1 MKRLLAIVFLVSVLI
16 STFCLAESSESDI
29 IVEVSDFRYS
39 LSGMCTFLS
48 TAFPEADWHYSSEIK
63 EVADKYLISE
73 ADNVRIISDMSNHN
87 LCKISVR
94 MEYNNQSAMLKQIAV
109 AAVIEGQLYNKTYIS
124 ESDKHRSLQYAQDI
138 MDSMIN
144 LYADNITA
152 LYDDGTEGKKYMA
165 ANGRTVNYYYELI
178 HETLYMTVQFIKLPD
193 DII

>member
-1 MKRLLAIVFLVSVLI
+1 
-16 STFCLAESSESDI
+16 
-29 IVEVSDFRYS
+29 
-39 LSGMCTFLS
+39 
-48 TAFPEADWHYSSEIK
+48 
-63 EVADKYLISE
+63 
-73 ADNVRIISDMSNHN
+73 
-87 LCKISVR
+87 
-94 MEYNNQSAMLKQIAV
+94 
-109 AAVIEGQLYNKTYIS
+109 
-124 ESDKHRSLQYAQDI
+124 